1 MLAVKKDGKLLTDNL
16 KSRDASAPKNTLYI
30 MNDAQPAIL
39 CVIYYLEA
47 NANGTDEEVKPRYDY
62 VVSASPCNI

>member
-1 MLAVKKDGKLLTDNL
+1 MDL
-16 KSRDASAPKNTLYI
+16 RDASAPKNTLYI